1 MTSHTLSNEAHD
13 NPASRRRHGAHW
25 ISEWNPE
32 DGTFWKTTGKRIA
45 RRNLF
50 WSILAENFGFSI
62 WLIWSIVATRLPKV
76 GFHYT
81 TEQLFSLVALPG
93 LIGSLMR
100 FPYTFAVP
108 KFGGRNWTIVSALL
122 LFIPTTL
129 LALLVTKPATPY
141 WMMALA
147 ASTAGLGGGN
157 FASSMANISF
167 FFPDR
172 EKGYAL
178 GLNAAGGNIGVST
191 VQLLIPIVL
200 TMPIFNLY
208 LGQPQ
213 GSAHIYLQNAAL
225 FWMPLVALAAFGA
238 FRYMNNLTSAR
249 SNFRDQLVITRNKHT
264 WVMSWLYIGTFGSFI
279 GYSAAFPL
287 LLKTQYPQLTA
298 NLAFLGALVG
308 SLARPLGGKLAD
320 RIGGARVTLWNFV
333 AMAAA
338 TIGVIYFVRAHSFP
352 GFLTMFLVLFVTTG
366 VGNGSTFRMIPVIF
380 RREKLRAVQ
389 GQGPAAEQRAL
400 DTARRESAAVLGFHV
415 RDRRLRR
422 LPDPAVLR
430 RLDSRDGGPDARPH
444 GLSHLLRDVRGAD
457 LGLLCKEDCAVS
469 GRRPA
474 PLRGTDSDS
483 RPVRSIA
490 AEAASASSVIKA
502 LLEAEQTLVVH
513 ADDPEPGMGDV
524 EHERDDGGEQEG
536 HHQHTEGEPRARKPA
551 RVSYRHHRDRRREN
565 DDEKHRGWHRVF
577 ESEQVLRGDIDHLVR
592 RLHEESGRDRMRIG
606 ATRCSHP

>member
-1 MTSHTLSNEAHD
+1 MTSHALSKEAHD
-13 NPASRRRHGAHW
+13 SPAPRRRHGAHW

-32 DGTFWKTTGKRIA
+32 DETFWKTTGKRIA

-62 WLIWSIVATRLPKV
+62 WLIWSVVATRLAKV

-141 WMMALA
+141 WLMALA

-400 DTARRESAAVLGFHV
+400 DTARRESAAVLGFTSAIGACGGYLIPRSFGASIH
-415 RDRRLRR
+415 
-422 LPDPAVLR
+422 AT
-430 RLDSRDGGPDARPH
+430 GGPTLALTGFLIFYATCVALTWGFYAKKTAPSRAGVPH
-444 GLSHLLRDVRGAD
+444 LS
-457 LGLLCKEDCAVS
+457 E
-469 GRRPA
+469 A
-474 PLRGTDSDS
+474 P
-483 RPVRSIA
+483 I
-490 AEAASASSVIKA
+490 
-502 LLEAEQTLVVH
+502 
-513 ADDPEPGMGDV
+513 
-524 EHERDDGGEQEG
+524 
-536 HHQHTEGEPRARKPA
+536 
-551 RVSYRHHRDRRREN
+551 
-565 DDEKHRGWHRVF
+565 
-577 ESEQVLRGDIDHLVR
+577 
-592 RLHEESGRDRMRIG
+592 
-606 ATRCSHP
+606 